1 MLIDDVVNRVRRLN
15 YSTRTET
22 AYTYWIKRFILFHDK
37 KHPNKMD
44 NTHIE
49 SFLTDLVITHNV
61 AASTQNQAL
70 SAILFLYTEVLDVQL
85 DWIKGVKR
93 AKKPTKLPVVFSVN
107 EIQSILCHLEGHNQ
121 LATELLYGSGLRLME
136 CLRLRI
142 GDIDFNYKRICVRQ
156 GKGAKDRFTILPNS
170 IIPKLQNHLK
180 HVEHLHQHDL
190 ANGYGQ
196 VYLPNALEKKYK
208 SADKEIIWQYVFPST
223 KLSLDKRSNKVGRH
237 HLSEKGLQ
245 RAVKKAIG
253 LANIHKHGSCHTF
266 RHSFATHL
274 LQSGTDIRTVQDLL
288 GHKDVRTTMIY
299 THVLEMGFAG
309 VTSPADL
316 LFKN

>member
-1 MLIDDVVNRVRRLN
+1 MLMDDVTNRIRRLN
-15 YSTRTET
+15 YSIRTET
-22 AYTYWIKRFILFHDK
+22 AYLYWIKRFILFHDK
-37 KHPNKMD
+37 THPSLMD
-44 NTHIE
+44 NHHIE
-49 SFLTDLVITHNV
+49 KFLTDLAVTHNV

-70 SAILFLYTEVLDVQL
+70 SAIIFLYNEVLKLEL

-93 AKKPTKLPVVFSVN
+93 AKKPTKLPVVFSIN
-107 EIQSILCHLEGHNQ
+107 EIKSILCRLQGHHQ
-121 LATELLYGSGLRLME
+121 LAAELLYGSGLRLME

-142 GDIDFNYKRICVRQ
+142 GDIDFDYKRVCVRQ

-170 IIPKLQNHLK
+170 IVPNLQK
-180 HVEHLHQHDL
+180 HIGHIQQLHQEDL
-190 ANGYGQ
+190 ANGYGE
-196 VYLPNALEKKYK
+196 VYLPDALERKYP
-208 SADKEIIWQYVFPST
+208 SANKELAWQYLFPSK
-223 KLSLDKRSNKVGRH
+223 KLSLDKRSNKTRRH

-245 RAVKKAIG
+245 RAVKKAIE
-253 LANIHKHGSCHTF
+253 ASKIHKHGSCHTF

-274 LQSGTDIRTVQDLL
+274 LQSGADIRTVQDLL

-316 LFKN
+316 L